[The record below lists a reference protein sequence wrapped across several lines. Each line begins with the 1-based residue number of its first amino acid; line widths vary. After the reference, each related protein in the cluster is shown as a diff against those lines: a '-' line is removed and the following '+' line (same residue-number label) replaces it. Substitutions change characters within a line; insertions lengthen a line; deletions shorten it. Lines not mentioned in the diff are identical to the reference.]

1 MTKSTSFADSFPQLL
16 QALPADLTLAQ
27 WQYLYRQ
34 VIVSMGLKILD
45 LFEQDALGANPFD
58 PTARGGSTGGP
69 QPGPHP
75 TPPTGPPLDRWAAT
89 GDQHRS
95 SGTGLGS
102 DRGYEALIR
111 HGPGFDP
118 FDQLIVG

>member
-75 TPPTGPPLDRWAAT
+75 TPPTGPPLEAHEYTAKGGSTGGPQPAISIAQAAL
-89 GDQHRS
+89 
-95 SGTGLGS
+95 GLV
-102 DRGYEALIR
+102 
-111 HGPGFDP
+111 P
-118 FDQLIVG
+118 IVGTKP

>member
-1 MTKSTSFADSFPQLL
+1 MAKSTSFADSFPQLL
-16 QALPADLTLAQ
+16 QAIPANLTLAQ

-69 QPGPHP
+69 QPGAHP
-75 TPPTGPPLDRWAAT
+75 APPPINAHADTARGGSTGGPQPAISIAQAAL
-89 GDQHRS
+89 GLLPVV
-95 SGTGLGS
+95 GT
-102 DRGYEALIR
+102 RT
-111 HGPGFDP
+111 
-118 FDQLIVG
+118 